1 MKNYC
6 GHQILLGQWYLGP
19 LLICMWT
26 LAWSYKL
33 DFKLHLVYPLLA
45 LMHLPHHVF
54 PPLPLCFPVHTL
66 YISSPKVFSNPE
78 KFTHFFLLLSLVS
91 GGNHHSFPTS
101 HIFPCLSK
109 SQGIL
114 TSLKDSLGTCSSYQ
128 RAFGSEPS
136 QRHCQPSVTSF
147 VTRQNLGRPPNTPFG
162 WCPFPSPRSQGW
174 TYYGRVRGQL
184 PLSVP

>member
-45 LMHLPHHVF
+45 LMHLPRRVF
-54 PPLPLCFPVHTL
+54 PPLSLCFPVHTL

-114 TSLKDSLGTCSSYQ
+114 TSLRIPLVLVSVIKERSAVNRPNGTASPQSL
-128 RAFGSEPS
+128 PS
-136 QRHCQPSVTSF
+136 LLVKI
-147 VTRQNLGRPPNTPFG
+147 
-162 WCPFPSPRSQGW
+162 
-174 TYYGRVRGQL
+174 
-184 PLSVP
+184 